1 MQTTGEA
8 AAPAAAGAAPVPPA
22 VDDPSTWLRV
32 GNRVE
37 VQLVEKGLKGC
48 WNLAVIKAL
57 HMDEHTVTI
66 ECVTPSGTC

>member
-1 MQTTGEA
+1 M
-8 AAPAAAGAAPVPPA
+8 PPA